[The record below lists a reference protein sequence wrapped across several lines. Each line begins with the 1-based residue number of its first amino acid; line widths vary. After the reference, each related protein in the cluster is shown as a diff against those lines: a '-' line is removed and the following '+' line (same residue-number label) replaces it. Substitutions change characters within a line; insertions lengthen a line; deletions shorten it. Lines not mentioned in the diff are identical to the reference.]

1 MFFKNISALVIF
13 SCHKTSEFSKI
24 AAFGWKN
31 TCRFFAY
38 FVALA
43 CKIWENNFFVNFVV
57 LLLPRT

>member
-38 FVALA
+38 FVVFA
-43 CKIWENNFFVNFVV
+43 C
-57 LLLPRT
+57 